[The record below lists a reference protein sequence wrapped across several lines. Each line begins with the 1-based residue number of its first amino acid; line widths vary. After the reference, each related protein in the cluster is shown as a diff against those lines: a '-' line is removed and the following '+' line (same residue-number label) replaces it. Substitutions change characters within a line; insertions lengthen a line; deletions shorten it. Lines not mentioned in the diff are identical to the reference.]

1 MTLEASTL
9 YTESIFETIPFIKL
23 IGLIILLSLGTYI
36 ASVTLF
42 PLFNN
47 LLTSSPVIWRIG
59 KEIKRIV
66 ALLLLYLCI
75 AIIYAFSGTVI
86 LSFIVE
92 TGNIENYIIS
102 SMIVGIAVASITR
115 VLALSGLKSVVK
127 ALYYQII
134 FTVAVI
140 VLFWQGPLEL
150 AHQRKIFKP
159 IHLVFSK
166 MLEEKYMLLLA
177 LLLLFVYFF
186 TESMIQIIRLSRL
199 KIFKPLKNEDN

>member
-1 MTLEASTL
+1 MALEASTL
-9 YTESIFETIPFIKL
+9 YTESIFGTISFIKL
-23 IGLIILLSLGTYI
+23 IGLISLLSFGTYI

-42 PLFNN
+42 PLFNY
-47 LLTSSPVIWRIG
+47 LLTSPPLMWRVR

-75 AIIYAFSGTVI
+75 AIIYAFSGTAI

-92 TGNIENYIIS
+92 TGNVENFIIS

-115 VLALSGLKSVVK
+115 ILAFSGLKSIVK

-150 AHQRKIFKP
+150 AYQRKIFKP
-159 IHLVFSK
+159 IHLVFNK
-166 MLEEKYMLLLA
+166 MLEENYMLLLVF
-177 LLLLFVYFF
+177 LLIFVYSI
-186 TESMIQIIRLSRL
+186 TESMIRRIKLSRL
-199 KIFKPLKNEDN
+199 KILNPLKNEDN

>member
-1 MTLEASTL
+1 MTLEASTV
-9 YTESIFETIPFIKL
+9 YTESIFGTIPFIKL
-23 IGLIILLSLGTYI
+23 IGLIILLSFGTYI
-36 ASVTLF
+36 ASINLF
-42 PLFNN
+42 PLFND
-47 LLTSSPVIWRIG
+47 LLTSSPVMWRIR

-66 ALLLLYLCI
+66 TLLLLYLCI
-75 AIIYAFSGTVI
+75 AIIYAFSRTAI

-92 TGNIENYIIS
+92 TGNIENFILS

-115 VLALSGLKSVVK
+115 ILAFSGLKSIVK

-134 FTVAVI
+134 FTIAVI

-150 AHQRKIFKP
+150 AHQRKIFTP

-166 MLEEKYMLLLA
+166 MLEEEYMLLLA
-177 LLLLFVYFF
+177 FLLMFVYFI
-186 TESMIQIIRLSRL
+186 TEIMLQIMKLSRL

>member
-1 MTLEASTL
+1 MALEATTL
-9 YTESIFETIPFIKL
+9 YTESIFRTLSFIKL
-23 IGLIILLSLGTYI
+23 IGLISLLSFGTYI

-42 PLFNN
+42 PLFNY
-47 LLTSSPVIWRIG
+47 LLTSSPLMWRVR

-66 ALLLLYLCI
+66 GLLLLYLCI
-75 AIIYAFSGTVI
+75 AIIYAFSGTAI

-92 TGNIENYIIS
+92 TGNVENFIIS

-115 VLALSGLKSVVK
+115 ILAFSGLKSIVK

-134 FTVAVI
+134 FTVVVM

-166 MLEEKYMLLLA
+166 MLEEKYMLLLVF
-177 LLLLFVYFF
+177 LLIFVYFI
-186 TESMIQIIRLSRL
+186 TESMIRRIKLSRL
-199 KIFKPLKNEDN
+199 KILNPLKNEYN

>member
-1 MTLEASTL
+1 MALEASTL
-9 YTESIFETIPFIKL
+9 YTESIFGTIPFIKL
-23 IGLIILLSLGTYI
+23 IGLIILLSFGTYI
-36 ASVTLF
+36 ASVNLF
-42 PLFNN
+42 PLFND
-47 LLTSSPVIWRIG
+47 LLTSSPVMWRIR

-66 ALLLLYLCI
+66 TLLLLYLCI
-75 AIIYAFSGTVI
+75 AIIYAFSGTAI

-92 TGNIENYIIS
+92 TGNVENFILS

-115 VLALSGLKSVVK
+115 ILASSGLKSIVK

-150 AHQRKIFKP
+150 AHQRKIFNP

-177 LLLLFVYFF
+177 FLLIFVYFI

-199 KIFKPLKNEDN
+199 KILKPLKNEDN

>member
-1 MTLEASTL
+1 MTLEASIL
-9 YTESIFETIPFIKL
+9 YTEGIFGTIPFIEL
-23 IGLIILLSLGTYI
+23 IGLIILLSFGTYI

-42 PLFNN
+42 PLFND
-47 LLTSSPVIWRIG
+47 LLTSSPVMWRIR

-75 AIIYAFSGTVI
+75 AIIYAFSGTAI

-92 TGNIENYIIS
+92 TGNIEKYILS

-115 VLALSGLKSVVK
+115 ILAFSGLKSIVK

-166 MLEEKYMLLLA
+166 MLEEEYMLLLA
-177 LLLLFVYFF
+177 FLLILVYFF
-186 TESMIQIIRLSRL
+186 TESMIHIIRISRL
-199 KIFKPLKNEDN
+199 KILKPLKNEDN